1 MPEKSLNYEPHK
13 QVSCSGE
20 SRSMEPIIQQP
31 APGSSML
38 SHCFKDKKMIKLK
51 QHPHR
56 HCYGQNAS
64 LTEMIPCYFYQV
76 GLWNYIS
83 APG

>member
-31 APGSSML
+31 APGSRML
-38 SHCFKDKKMIKLK
+38 SHSFKDKK
-51 QHPHR
+51 
-56 HCYGQNAS
+56 ND
-64 LTEMIPCYFYQV
+64 
-76 GLWNYIS
+76 
-83 APG
+83 